1 MYLTL
6 YIYAVRAYHNKN
18 SSDSSPSGLFLLY
31 LHKKVNGK
39 LYTMKNCEEKHG
51 YTWRSSAGGVILYFA
66 DENGKVF
73 GIEREWL
80 RKNAGRKG

>member
-1 MYLTL
+1 MNTNF
-6 YIYAVRAYHNKN
+6 ISANVRYEYDFFKAEN
-18 SSDSSPSGLFLLY
+18 SLEEVTEI
-31 LHKKVNGK
+31 KVNGK

-51 YTWRSSAGGVILYFA
+51 YTWRSSAGGVVLYFA

>member
-1 MYLTL
+1 MNTNF
-6 YIYAVRAYHNKN
+6 ISANVRYEYDFFKAEN
-18 SSDSSPSGLFLLY
+18 SLEEVTEI
-31 LHKKVNGK
+31 KVNGK

-51 YTWRSSAGGVILYFA
+51 YTWRSSAGGVVFYFA

-73 GIEREWL
+73 GVEREWL